1 MKMRNENIKS
11 QLDDSLSFL
20 HQANS
25 MLISAFPK
33 EGSAIYGND
42 ITQLLFTDVCSYLD
56 KTVPLQTACSTAT
69 GGNVLGLLGLNDNY
83 YDMINTR
90 VYQYETNP
98 TPANYLAAINYY
110 ISKIGGTV
118 SVSVNAYTY
127 LRAQLLNIF
136 LSKIQEETSVLTKL
150 FIGMCFGFLFA
161 TVLLKFFMLDKVR
174 SVANLKNEVLRTL
187 PYNLILANR
196 PVVFYIR
203 LEFTHDI
210 EEIKSI
216 L

>member
-1 MKMRNENIKS
+1 
-11 QLDDSLSFL
+11 
-20 HQANS
+20 
-25 MLISAFPK
+25 
-33 EGSAIYGND
+33 
-42 ITQLLFTDVCSYLD
+42 
-56 KTVPLQTACSTAT
+56 
-69 GGNVLGLLGLNDNY
+69 
-83 YDMINTR
+83 MINTK

-98 TPANYLAAINYY
+98 TLANYQAAINYY
-110 ISKIGGTV
+110 TTKVGGTV
-118 SVSVNAYTY
+118 STSVNAYTF
-127 LRAQLLNIF
+127 LRAKLLDTF
-136 LSKIQEETSVLTKL
+136 LHKIQEETSVLTKL

-174 SVANLKNEVLRTL
+174 SVANLKNKVLRTL

-196 PVVFYIR
+196 PMVFHIR